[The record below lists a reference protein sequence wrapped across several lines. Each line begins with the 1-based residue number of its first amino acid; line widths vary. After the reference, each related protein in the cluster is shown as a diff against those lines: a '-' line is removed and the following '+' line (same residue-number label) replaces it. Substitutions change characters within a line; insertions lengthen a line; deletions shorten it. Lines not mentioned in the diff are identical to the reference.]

1 MENRFSRTELL
12 IGKESL
18 DKLKKSKVIVFG
30 LGGVGSFVIEAL
42 ARSGVGSISLVD
54 SDKVDITNINRQLIA
69 DDTTVG
75 KFKTQVMK
83 ERLFNIN
90 PDLKVTTYNT
100 FVSKENI
107 DQFDFLH
114 YNYVVDAI
122 DTVTSKLLIV
132 QKAYENKVDII
143 SSMGTANKI
152 DPLMLRVD
160 DIYKTHECPLAR
172 VMRRELKKRFVKHLK
187 VVYSI
192 EKPVYTARDHDING
206 KKINASVSFVP
217 SVAGLIIGGQV
228 IRDILKQN

>member
-1 MENRFSRTELL
+1 M
-12 IGKESL
+12 
-18 DKLKKSKVIVFG
+18 
-30 LGGVGSFVIEAL
+30 GSFVTESL
-42 ARSGVGSISLVD
+42 ARGGIGSISLVD

-75 KFKTQVMK
+75 KFKTQVTK
-83 ERLFNIN
+83 ERLLNIN
-90 PDLKVTTYNT
+90 PDLKVCSYNT

-192 EKPVYTARDHDING
+192 EKPVYTAKEHDING
-206 KKINASVSFVP
+206 KKINASISFVP

>member
-1 MENRFSRTELL
+1 M
-12 IGKESL
+12 
-18 DKLKKSKVIVFG
+18 
-30 LGGVGSFVIEAL
+30 GSFVIEAL

>member
-1 MENRFSRTELL
+1 M
-12 IGKESL
+12 
-18 DKLKKSKVIVFG
+18 
-30 LGGVGSFVIEAL
+30 
-42 ARSGVGSISLVD
+42 VD

-83 ERLFNIN
+83 ERLLNIN

-107 DQFDFLH
+107 DQFDFLN

-122 DTVTSKLLIV
+122 DTVTSKLLIIK
-132 QKAYENKVDII
+132 KAYENKVDII

-192 EKPVYTARDHDING
+192 EKPVYTARDYDNNG

-217 SVAGLIIGGQV
+217 SVAGLIIGGQI

>member
-12 IGKESL
+12 IGKDGL

-30 LGGVGSFVIEAL
+30 LGGVGSFVAEAL
-42 ARSGVGSISLVD
+42 ARGGIGSISLVD

-83 ERLFNIN
+83 ERLLNIN
-90 PDLKVTTYNT
+90 PDLKVTSYNT

-107 DQFDFLH
+107 DQFDFLN

-132 QKAYENKVDII
+132 QKAYENKVNII

-192 EKPVYTARDHDING
+192 EKPVYTAKEHDING
-206 KKINASVSFVP
+206 KKINASISFVP